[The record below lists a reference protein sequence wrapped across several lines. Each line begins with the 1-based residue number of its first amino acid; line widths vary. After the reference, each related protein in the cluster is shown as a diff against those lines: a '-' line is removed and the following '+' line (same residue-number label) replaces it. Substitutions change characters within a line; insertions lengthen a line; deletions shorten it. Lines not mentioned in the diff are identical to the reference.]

1 MDVAG
6 ADWTAIGSIAGGFG
20 AIAAF
25 LAILATIAV
34 YIFQSRGDRA
44 TSIRQSLQYLHG
56 QQTQVVP
63 SIESGL
69 PAMID
74 RQVREFRE
82 RLGTDTTPGY
92 FMEALFGDSR
102 PGGDNFLFRASA
114 QDSNLSSTAYA
125 RMSDTWDGLNIKAF
139 EFRGEL
145 RIFSYVC
152 ETLARECRRLCSP
165 EFTLSILAVMEQ
177 RGDRDKLGRIRDL
190 DELMATLLAGQV
202 ELAERQ
208 FASEY
213 KDRIGLGCVFIGM
226 LTDMTLQMSDTD
238 LLRFSG
244 SNVHQPWLD
253 DFKTNP
259 GQAMSAMLDRIAPK
273 LAEQDLRALRDVLRR
288 WNPPPADTP
297 AASAGTA
304 A

>member
-1 MDVAG
+1 VNVAA

-34 YIFQSRGDRA
+34 YIFQSQRDKA
-44 TSIRQSLQYLHG
+44 AAIRQSLQFLHG

-74 RQVREFRE
+74 RQIREFRE
-82 RLGTDTTPGY
+82 RLGAGTTPGY
-92 FMEALFGDSR
+92 FLETLFGNDQ
-102 PGGDNFLFRASA
+102 PTGGNFLFRASA
-114 QDSNLSSTAYA
+114 QDSNLSSTAYD
-125 RMSDTWDGLNIKAF
+125 RMSETWDELNIKAF

-152 ETLARECRRLCSP
+152 ETLTWECRRLCSP
-165 EFTLSILAVMEQ
+165 EFTLSILGVMEQ
-177 RGDRDKLGRIRDL
+177 RGDRNKLGKVRDL
-190 DELMATLLAGQV
+190 DELINTLLADHI
-202 ELAERQ
+202 ELAEGE
-208 FASEY
+208 FASLY
-213 KDRIGLGCVFIGM
+213 KDQIGLGCVFIGM
-226 LTDMTLQMSDTD
+226 LADMTLRMPDKD

-244 SNVHQPWLD
+244 SNVRQPWLD

-259 GQAMSAMLDRIAPK
+259 GQAMSVMLDHLAPK
-273 LAEQDLRALRDVLRR
+273 LPEQDARALRDVLRR
-288 WNPPPADTP
+288 WNPQPAGAPVTG
-297 AASAGTA
+297 AAA
-304 A
+304 AA